1 MAQGQRAGLIT
12 LRSYDRNVLPVSR
25 GTIGS
30 PLTPPLHPHLHPPL
44 HPPLHPHLHP
54 HLHHKQG
61 VIGDSMSPTFKPAWR
76 RGSAQGS

>member
-30 PLTPPLHPHLHPPL
+30 PLTPPLHPP
-44 HPPLHPHLHP
+44 LHP